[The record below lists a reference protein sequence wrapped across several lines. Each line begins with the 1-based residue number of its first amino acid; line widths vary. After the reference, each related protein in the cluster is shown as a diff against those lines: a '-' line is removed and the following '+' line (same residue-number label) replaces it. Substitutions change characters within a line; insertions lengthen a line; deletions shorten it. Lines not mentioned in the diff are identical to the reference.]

1 MCFIKNRPQS
11 SLTPTVVLSIS
22 CSPCECSVLGTRPDN
37 FQCDENGLCACKK
50 NVVGKN
56 CDQCLSGHFA
66 LEADNPY
73 GCRQCFCYGHSSD
86 CKSAGGYSSINLT
99 SVFRFGAEAWRA
111 QNSKGRRPWT
121 LIFKTF
127 VH

>member
-1 MCFIKNRPQS
+1 M
-11 SLTPTVVLSIS
+11 
-22 CSPCECSVLGTRPDN
+22 LGTRPDN
-37 FQCDENGLCACKK
+37 FQCDENGQCACKK

-56 CDQCLSGHFA
+56 CDRCLDGHFA

-99 SVFRFGAEAWRA
+99 SVFRFGSDRWRA
-111 QNSKGRRPWT
+111 VNGKGWKRV
-121 LIFKTF
+121 LIMWYLLSLVKLG
-127 VH
+127 